1 MILAVD
7 GPVAAGKGTLARNL
21 ARKLNLAYLDTGSI
35 YRAVGAK
42 ILERKEDP
50 GDPVAA
56 LRVAQ
61 SLAPLDLERSD
72 LRQES
77 VGLAASTVAVNTQVR
92 AALLAFQRNFA
103 ANPPDLASGAASGA
117 VLDGR
122 DIGTVVCPGADL
134 KFFVTATPEAR
145 AERRHKELIERGD
158 ESIYARVLQD
168 LMDRD
173 ARDSQRVT
181 APLKPAEDAVYLDTS
196 DMEADEVLETAL
208 NIIRSR
214 GL

>member
-1 MILAVD
+1 MIIAVD

-21 ARKLNLAYLDTGSI
+21 AKELRLAYLDTGSI

-42 ILERKEDP
+42 ILEMGQDP

-56 LRVAQ
+56 LSAAQ
-61 SLAPLDLERSD
+61 SLVPGDLERPD
-72 LRQES
+72 LRREE

-92 AALLAFQRNFA
+92 AALLEFQRNFA
-103 ANPPDLASGAASGA
+103 VNPPGLPDGPAAGA

-122 DIGTVVCPGADL
+122 DIGTVVCPDAEL

-145 AERRHKELIERGD
+145 AQRRHKELIERGD

-168 LMDRD
+168 LQDRD

-196 DMEADEVLETAL
+196 TLEAGKVLETAL
-208 NIIRSR
+208 DIIRSK